1 MADILRF
8 LGDQSRCTI
17 LLLLEQEKKGL
28 YVFDIAKKLS
38 LSHSA
43 TSHQLG
49 SLETRGLVEHEREGQ
64 LMRYV
69 LTKSPLTKQV
79 LAALKVFK

>member
-1 MADILRF
+1 MADTLRF

-17 LLLLEQEKKGL
+17 LLLLDKEKKGL
-28 YVFDIAKKLS
+28 YVLDVAKKVG

-49 SLETRGLVEHEREGQ
+49 ALETRGLVEHEREGQ
-64 LMRYV
+64 LMRYT
-69 LTKSPLTKQV
+69 LAKTPAAKQ
-79 LAALKVFK
+79 ALSLLKTFA